1 MGFIISCSQK
11 PKNGQNELR
20 ERNGK
25 KALGDES
32 SDTLLIVGS
41 KCGFKFFRFE
51 NKNKIVSYTS
61 MVFYYIS
68 MHIDSLFKIGIYFSL

>member
-1 MGFIISCSQK
+1 MVNSKSNMGFIVSCSQK

-25 KALGDES
+25 KALGDEG

-41 KCGFKFFRFE
+41 KCGFKSF
-51 NKNKIVSYTS
+51 
-61 MVFYYIS
+61 
-68 MHIDSLFKIGIYFSL
+68 